1 MTKNKIKFSFT
12 YSHFLLN
19 QTSQIK
25 ENDSMAMVK
34 VNLDFMCLLSL

>member
-12 YSHFLLN
+12 FSRFPLN
-19 QTSQIK
+19 QTTQIK
-25 ENDSMAMVK
+25 EDDSVAMVK